1 MGARIKREAEK
12 IKRVLSANQKK
23 PFTVSSL
30 YEDKDYKSMF
40 HHSDFE
46 EMTEDLFARVLTP
59 AKDALEMAN
68 MTTKDIDQIEIIG
81 GGIRIPK
88 IQELIKEYFGVKDL
102 GVHLNGDEAVVLG
115 SAFRAANISKAF
127 RVGRVERSVGM
138 NDVSVF
144 PLGVRLKNAP
154 EKNAA
159 MKEAVDSSK
168 EEKADGPVEKEK
180 VWSKKVQ
187 LFKPRTILEKKRMI
201 KFQHDKDIVCSLQY
215 EEHPK
220 FPEHANQK
228 LGGYH
233 ITGIEAFVAEANM
246 KELGKPTVLLT
257 FKLDGVDG
265 ILKLIKAEATLE
277 EMIIPAPDPA
287 VNKTG
292 DENNET
298 VSTEE
303 NKKEGSEKKENETK
317 NETEKNATGAKEV
330 VEPPKPKK
338 RVHRRTLKFVFI
350 EPTGDAAVAALSS
363 AELAASVAK
372 LKALDD
378 ADAERKIRDGLKN
391 DLETYVFSTRSKI
404 REAEEEVSKVSTDE
418 EREKIMEDLEAIEE
432 WLYED
437 GEDGGANAPTDAYK
451 QKMEKMDKRVN
462 AIFHRLAELEARPK
476 AIEAA
481 RSILE
486 AATSKIAEWAEVRP
500 QISEDDAKSAK
511 LMVEEVGKWLDEKE
525 KKQAELATT
534 DTPAFSSTDVKKQI
548 RPLSR
553 LISSLLSKKLPSP
566 IDPNVVNMTDTNSTA
581 TGDEDS
587 KKEEGEKKDDKQE
600 GDQKEEKKEE
610 GEKAE

>member
-1 MGARIKREAEK
+1 MG
-12 IKRVLSANQKK
+12 
-23 PFTVSSL
+23 
-30 YEDKDYKSMF
+30 
-40 HHSDFE
+40 
-46 EMTEDLFARVLTP
+46 
-59 AKDALEMAN
+59 
-68 MTTKDIDQIEIIG
+68 
-81 GGIRIPK
+81 
-88 IQELIKEYFGVKDL
+88 
-102 GVHLNGDEAVVLG
+102 
-115 SAFRAANISKAF
+115 
-127 RVGRVERSVGM
+127 
-138 NDVSVF
+138 
-144 PLGVRLKNAP
+144 
-154 EKNAA
+154 
-159 MKEAVDSSK
+159 K
-168 EEKADGPVEKEK
+168 EEKADGSVEKEK

-292 DENNET
+292 D
-298 VSTEE
+298 
-303 NKKEGSEKKENETK
+303 ETK

-451 QKMEKMDKRVN
+451 QKMEKMDK
-462 AIFHRLAELEARPK
+462 
-476 AIEAA
+476 
-481 RSILE
+481 
-486 AATSKIAEWAEVRP
+486 
-500 QISEDDAKSAK
+500 
-511 LMVEEVGKWLDEKE
+511 
-525 KKQAELATT
+525 
-534 DTPAFSSTDVKKQI
+534 
-548 RPLSR
+548 
-553 LISSLLSKKLPSP
+553 
-566 IDPNVVNMTDTNSTA
+566 
-581 TGDEDS
+581 
-587 KKEEGEKKDDKQE
+587 
-600 GDQKEEKKEE
+600 
-610 GEKAE
+610 

>member
-154 EKNAA
+154 EK
-159 MKEAVDSSK
+159 
-168 EEKADGPVEKEK
+168 K
-180 VWSKKVQ
+180 VWSKRVQ
-187 LFKPRTILEKKRMI
+187 LFKPRTILEKKRVI
-201 KFQHDKDIVCSLQY
+201 KFQHDKDIICSLQY

-277 EMIIPAPDPA
+277 EMIIPTPDPA

-363 AELAASVAK
+363 SELAASVAK

-481 RSILE
+481 RAIME
-486 AATSKIAEWAEVRP
+486 AANSKIAEWPEARP
-500 QISEDDAKSAK
+500 QLSEEDVKSAK
-511 LMVEEVGKWLDEKE
+511 LMVEEIGKWLDEKE

-534 DTPAFSSTDVKKQI
+534 DTPAFSSADVKKQI

-553 LISSLLSKKLPSP
+553 LISSLLSRKLPAP
-566 IDPNVVNMTDTNSTA
+566 VDPNTLNATETNSSETN
-581 TGDEDS
+581 D
-587 KKEEGEKKDDKQE
+587 
-600 GDQKEEKKEE
+600 EEKKE
-610 GEKAE
+610 GEKEEAANDKKGEKER